1 MNVCNLESKGWYQY
15 HKIPEKKK
23 KTQRNLKIQFIT
35 EYMHLSVK
43 KILHCIFRE
52 LVRKYLKYYQKCH
65 KHQYTL
71 SETTKG
77 PFCLH
82 KVGNS
87 QPVHY
92 TSCEKESDSI
102 LNPTNTAE

>member
-1 MNVCNLESKGWYQY
+1 MCVILKVRGGINIIRFLK
-15 HKIPEKKK
+15 KKK

-52 LVRKYLKYYQKCH
+52 LVRKYLKCYQKCH